1 MALIGQE
8 ACFQVVEK
16 AENLLGTDAEVAV
29 EGRVKCKLHA
39 VFRTLGFRMRVLCV
53 LCLCKH
59 LIRNALI
66 SSGSGGQ
73 LLFVVMQIM

>member
-1 MALIGQE
+1 MGLIGQE

-39 VFRTLGFRMRVLCV
+39 VFRTLGFRMKV